1 VANESERLSDPRGE
15 SPVLGPI
22 MQILVPV
29 ADVDLAAVFY
39 ADVLGLPLLFRFPG
53 SAFFDAHG
61 VRLYLARPTEPGYT
75 GPTTLYF
82 RVDDVSET
90 FDRLVA
96 RGATVRERPEITHRD
111 ASYDLWLAFVSDLDG
126 NNIGLMREAPKG
138 LERG

>member
-1 VANESERLSDPRGE
+1 MTDADRI
-15 SPVLGPI
+15 LGPI

-29 ADVDLAAVFY
+29 SDVDRSAAFY

-53 SAFFDAHG
+53 NAFFDAHG
-61 VRLYLARPTEPGYT
+61 VRLYLATPSEPGYA
-75 GPTTLYF
+75 GPITVYF

-90 FDRLVA
+90 FERLVA
-96 RGATVRERPEITHRD
+96 RGATVREAPEITHRD
-111 ASYDLWLAFVSDLDG
+111 AAYDLWLAFISDPDG